1 MALSRVPE
9 RNTQIVFTVERSHD
23 VAQDNSMLDGTIAS
37 VDNAVRSLGLE
48 DDMREVL
55 IEPWR
60 EIQVGLPIMMDD
72 GEVRVFK
79 GYRSQHNASRGPYKG
94 GIRYHPNADL
104 SHVRALGML
113 MTWKTALADVPFGGA
128 KGGVAVDPRGLSTQE
143 LNRLTRRYTLSMH
156 HVLGVNR
163 DIPAPDLGTSAQ
175 TMAWI
180 MDAYGSIHGHTPGIV
195 TGKPIELGGSLGR
208 AEAPGRGAAVV
219 GCRAIVDS
227 GSTPEQSTV
236 AIQGYGAVGSSAAR
250 TMFEDGAKVI
260 AVSDVDGAIINSTGL
275 DIDEL
280 DQIIAE
286 GGCVSDFADADQL
299 NNDELLE
306 LECDVLIPAAIED
319 VITTQ
324 NASKVR
330 AGIIVEGANRP
341 ITSTADQILV
351 DENKKIIPDILANAG
366 GVIASYFEWAQNIQV
381 FKWELERVNR
391 ELDKLI
397 NQAYDI
403 AREHAERSGSTMR
416 EAAFDVA
423 VSRVA
428 ETIKIRGYVG

>member
-1 MALSRVPE
+1 M
-9 RNTQIVFTVERSHD
+9 
-23 VAQDNSMLDGTIAS
+23 AQDNSMLDGTIAS
-37 VDNAVRSLGLE
+37 IDAAVGRLGLE
-48 DDMREVL
+48 NGMREVL
-55 IEPWR
+55 VEPWR
-60 EIQVGLPIMMDD
+60 EIIVGLPVKMDD
-72 GEVRVFK
+72 GTVRVFK

-94 GIRYHPNADL
+94 GMRYHPNTDL
-104 SHVRALGML
+104 EHVRALGML

-128 KGGVAVDPRGLSTQE
+128 KGGINVDPKELSTHE
-143 LNRLTRRYTLSMH
+143 LNMLTRRYTLSMH

-219 GCRAIVDS
+219 ACRAIVDG

-250 TMFEDGAKVI
+250 TMFDNGAKVI
-260 AVSDVDGAIINSTGL
+260 AVSDIRGAITNSAGL

-280 DQIIAE
+280 DRTVA
-286 GGCVSDFADADQL
+286 GGGSVSDLADGDRL

-306 LECDVLIPAAIED
+306 LDCDVLIPAAIED
-319 VITTQ
+319 VITTR

-330 AGIIVEGANRP
+330 ARIIVEGANRP
-341 ITSTADQILV
+341 ITSAADQILV
-351 DENKKIIPDILANAG
+351 SENKKIIPDILANAG

-397 NQAYDI
+397 NRAYDI
-403 AREHAERSGSTMR
+403 TREQAERTGTTMR

-423 VSRVA
+423 VGRVA
-428 ETIKIRGYVG
+428 EAIKIRGYVG

>member
-1 MALSRVPE
+1 M
-9 RNTQIVFTVERSHD
+9 
-23 VAQDNSMLDGTIAS
+23 AQDNSMLDGTIAS
-37 VDNAVRSLGLE
+37 VDASIRSLNLE
-48 DDMREVL
+48 DDMRAVL

-60 EIQVGLPIMMDD
+60 EIQVALPVLMDD
-72 GEVRVFK
+72 GNVRVFR
-79 GYRSQHNASRGPYKG
+79 GYRSQHNAARGPYKG

-104 SHVRALGML
+104 NHVRALGML

-128 KGGVAVDPRGLSTQE
+128 KGGVSVDPRELSTHE
-143 LNRLTRRYTLSMH
+143 LNRLTRRYTMSMH

-208 AEAPGRGAAVV
+208 AEAPGRGAAIV
-219 GCRAIVDS
+219 GTRAIVDN

-236 AIQGYGAVGSSAAR
+236 VVQGYGAVGSSAAK
-250 TMFEDGAKVI
+250 TISEDGAKVI
-260 AVSDVDGAIINSTGL
+260 AVSDVDGAIINSRGL
-275 DIDEL
+275 DIDAL
-280 DQIIAE
+280 DRIVIE
-286 GGCVSDFADADQL
+286 GGVVSDFADADQL
-299 NNDELLE
+299 NNDELLG
-306 LECDVLIPAAIED
+306 LKCDVLIPAAIED

-324 NASKVR
+324 NASKVQ
-330 AGIIVEGANRP
+330 ADIIVEGANRP
-341 ITSTADQILV
+341 ITSGADEILV
-351 DENKKIIPDILANAG
+351 DSNKQVVPDILANAG

-381 FKWELERVNR
+381 FNWELERVNR
-391 ELDKLI
+391 ELDQLI
-397 NQAYDI
+397 NRAYDVTR
-403 AREHAERSGSTMR
+403 ARAEQTGSTMR

-428 ETIKIRGYVG
+428 ETIKIRSYVG

>member
-1 MALSRVPE
+1 M
-9 RNTQIVFTVERSHD
+9 
-23 VAQDNSMLDGTIAS
+23 AQDNSMLDGTIAS
-37 VDNAVRSLGLE
+37 VDASIRSLNLE
-48 DDMREVL
+48 DDMRAVL
-55 IEPWR
+55 VEPWR
-60 EIQVGLPIMMDD
+60 EIQVALPVLMDD
-72 GEVRVFK
+72 GDVRVFR
-79 GYRSQHNASRGPYKG
+79 GYRSQHNAARGPYKG
-94 GIRYHPNADL
+94 GIRYHPNVDL
-104 SHVRALGML
+104 THVRALGML

-128 KGGVAVDPRGLSTQE
+128 KGGVSVDPRKLSTHE

-219 GCRAIVDS
+219 GRRAIIDN

-236 AIQGYGAVGSSAAR
+236 VVQGYGAVGSSAAR
-250 TMFEDGAKVI
+250 TISDDGAKVI
-260 AVSDVDGAIINSTGL
+260 AVSDVDGAVINSRGL

-280 DQIIAE
+280 DRIIRE
-286 GGCVSDFADADQL
+286 GGGVSDYRDADQL

-324 NASKVR
+324 NASNVR

-341 ITSTADQILV
+341 VTSGADEILV
-351 DENKKIIPDILANAG
+351 DANKKVIPDILANAG

-391 ELDKLI
+391 ELDQLI
-397 NQAYDI
+397 NRAYDVT
-403 AREHAERSGSTMR
+403 RERAEQTGSTMR

-423 VSRVA
+423 VGRVA
-428 ETIKIRGYVG
+428 KTIKIRSYVG

>member
-1 MALSRVPE
+1 M
-9 RNTQIVFTVERSHD
+9 
-23 VAQDNSMLDGTIAS
+23 AQDNSMLDGTIAS
-37 VDNAVRSLGLE
+37 VDASIRSLNLE
-48 DDMREVL
+48 DDMRAVL

-60 EIQVGLPIMMDD
+60 EIQVALPVLMDD
-72 GEVRVFK
+72 GNVRVFR
-79 GYRSQHNASRGPYKG
+79 GYRSQHNAARGPYKG

-104 SHVRALGML
+104 NHVRALGML

-128 KGGVAVDPRGLSTQE
+128 KGGVSVDPRELSTHE
-143 LNRLTRRYTLSMH
+143 LNRLTRRYTMSMH

-208 AEAPGRGAAVV
+208 AEAPGRGAAIV
-219 GCRAIVDS
+219 GTRAIVDN

-236 AIQGYGAVGSSAAR
+236 VVQGYGAVGSSAAK
-250 TMFEDGAKVI
+250 TISEDGAKVI
-260 AVSDVDGAIINSTGL
+260 AVSDVDGAIINSRGL
-275 DIDEL
+275 DIDAL
-280 DQIIAE
+280 DRIVIE
-286 GGCVSDFADADQL
+286 GGVVSDFADADQL

-306 LECDVLIPAAIED
+306 LKCDVLIPAAIED

-324 NASKVR
+324 NASKVQ
-330 AGIIVEGANRP
+330 ADIIVEGANRP
-341 ITSTADQILV
+341 VTSGADEILV
-351 DENKKIIPDILANAG
+351 DSNKQVGPDILANAG

-381 FKWELERVNR
+381 FNWELERVNR
-391 ELDKLI
+391 ELGQLI
-397 NQAYDI
+397 NRAYDVTR
-403 AREHAERSGSTMR
+403 ARAEQTGSTMR

-428 ETIKIRGYVG
+428 ETIKIRSYVG

>member
-1 MALSRVPE
+1 
-9 RNTQIVFTVERSHD
+9 
-23 VAQDNSMLDGTIAS
+23 MLEGTISCIDA
-37 VDNAVRSLGLE
+37 AVRSLGLN
-48 DDMREVL
+48 DGMREVL
-55 IEPWR
+55 VEPWR
-60 EIQVGLPIMMDD
+60 EIKVALPIMMDD
-72 GEVRVFK
+72 GKVRVFK

-94 GIRYHPNADL
+94 GIRYHPNVDRR
-104 SHVRALGML
+104 HVRALGML

-128 KGGVAVDPRGLSTQE
+128 KGGITVDPGELSTHE
-143 LNRLTRRYTLSMH
+143 LNRLTRRYTLSIH

-219 GCRAIVDS
+219 GCRAIVDG

-236 AIQGYGAVGSSAAR
+236 AIQGYGAVGSAAAR
-250 TMFEDGAKVI
+250 TMTADGATVI
-260 AVSDVDGAIINSTGL
+260 AVSDVEGAVINTTGL

-280 DQIIAE
+280 DRIVAE
-286 GGCVSDFADADQL
+286 GGSVSDFADADQL
-299 NNDELLE
+299 TNDELLE

-319 VITTQ
+319 VITRQ

-330 AGIIVEGANRP
+330 AGIIIEAANRP
-341 ITSTADQILV
+341 ITSAADQILL
-351 DENKKIIPDILANAG
+351 DANKKVIPDILANAG

-381 FKWELERVNR
+381 FRWELDRVNR

-397 NQAYDI
+397 NRAYDVT
-403 AREHAERSGSTMR
+403 REQSERTGSTMR

-423 VSRVA
+423 VGRVA
-428 ETIKIRGYVG
+428 ETIKIRSYVG

>member
-1 MALSRVPE
+1 M
-9 RNTQIVFTVERSHD
+9 
-23 VAQDNSMLDGTIAS
+23 AQDNSMLDGTIAS
-37 VDNAVRSLGLE
+37 VDASIRSLNLE
-48 DDMREVL
+48 DDMRAVL

-60 EIQVGLPIMMDD
+60 EIQVALPVLMDD
-72 GEVRVFK
+72 GNVRVFR
-79 GYRSQHNASRGPYKG
+79 GYRSQHNAARGPYKG

-104 SHVRALGML
+104 NHVRALGML

-128 KGGVAVDPRGLSTQE
+128 KGGVSVDPRELSTHE
-143 LNRLTRRYTLSMH
+143 LNRLTRRYTMSMH

-208 AEAPGRGAAVV
+208 AEAPGRGAAIV
-219 GCRAIVDS
+219 GTRAIVDN

-236 AIQGYGAVGSSAAR
+236 VVQGYGAVGSSAAK
-250 TMFEDGAKVI
+250 TISEDGAKVI
-260 AVSDVDGAIINSTGL
+260 AVSDVDGAIINSRGL
-275 DIDEL
+275 DIDAL
-280 DQIIAE
+280 DRIVIE
-286 GGCVSDFADADQL
+286 GGVVSDFADADQL
-299 NNDELLE
+299 NNDDLLE
-306 LECDVLIPAAIED
+306 LKCDVLIPAAIED

-324 NASKVR
+324 NASKVQ
-330 AGIIVEGANRP
+330 ADIIVEGANRP
-341 ITSTADQILV
+341 VTSGADEILV
-351 DENKKIIPDILANAG
+351 DSNKQVVPDILANAG

-381 FKWELERVNR
+381 FNWELERVNR
-391 ELDKLI
+391 ELDQLI
-397 NQAYDI
+397 NRAYDVTR
-403 AREHAERSGSTMR
+403 ARAEQTGSTMR

-428 ETIKIRGYVG
+428 ETIKIRSYVG

>member
-1 MALSRVPE
+1 MV
-9 RNTQIVFTVERSHD
+9 
-23 VAQDNSMLDGTIAS
+23 QDNSMLDGTIAS
-37 VDNAVRSLGLE
+37 VDAAIRSLNLE
-48 DDMREVL
+48 DDMRAVL
-55 IEPWR
+55 VEPWR
-60 EIQVGLPIMMDD
+60 EIQVALPVRMDD
-72 GEVRVFK
+72 GNVRVFR
-79 GYRSQHNASRGPYKG
+79 GYRSQHNAARGPYKG
-94 GIRYHPNADL
+94 GLRYHPNVGLD
-104 SHVRALGML
+104 HIRALGML

-128 KGGVAVDPRGLSTQE
+128 KGGVAVDIKELSTHE
-143 LNRLTRRYTLSMH
+143 LNRLTRRYTMSMH

-208 AEAPGRGAAVV
+208 AEAPGRGAAIVA
-219 GCRAIVDS
+219 CRAIVDS

-236 AIQGYGAVGSSAAR
+236 AVQGYGAVGSAAAR
-250 TMFEDGAKVI
+250 TMSDNGARVI
-260 AVSDVDGAIINSTGL
+260 AVSNVDGAVINTSGL
-275 DIDEL
+275 DLDEL
-280 DQIIAE
+280 DRVIGE
-286 GGCVSDFADADQL
+286 GGSISDIADADQL
-299 NNDELLE
+299 ENHELLE
-306 LECDVLIPAAIED
+306 LDCDVLIPAAIED
-319 VITTQ
+319 VITTR
-324 NASKVR
+324 NAPNVR

-341 ITSTADQILV
+341 ITSGADQILV
-351 DENKKIIPDILANAG
+351 DAKKTVIPDILANAG

-391 ELDKLI
+391 ELDRLI
-397 NQAYDI
+397 NRAYDI
-403 AREHAERSGSTMR
+403 TREQAGRTGSTMR

>member
-1 MALSRVPE
+1 
-9 RNTQIVFTVERSHD
+9 
-23 VAQDNSMLDGTIAS
+23 MLDGTIAS
-37 VDNAVRSLGLE
+37 VDASIRSLNLE
-48 DDMREVL
+48 DDMRAVL

-60 EIQVGLPIMMDD
+60 EIQVALPVLMDD
-72 GEVRVFK
+72 GNVRVFR
-79 GYRSQHNASRGPYKG
+79 GYRSQHNAARGPYKG

-104 SHVRALGML
+104 NHVRALGML

-128 KGGVAVDPRGLSTQE
+128 KGGVSVDPRELSTHE
-143 LNRLTRRYTLSMH
+143 LNRLTRRYTMSMH

-208 AEAPGRGAAVV
+208 AEAPGRGAAIV
-219 GCRAIVDS
+219 GTRAIVDN

-236 AIQGYGAVGSSAAR
+236 VVQGYGAVGSSAAK
-250 TMFEDGAKVI
+250 TISEDGAKVI
-260 AVSDVDGAIINSTGL
+260 AVSDVDGAIINSRGL
-275 DIDEL
+275 DIDAL
-280 DQIIAE
+280 DRIVIE
-286 GGCVSDFADADQL
+286 GGVVSDFADADQL

-306 LECDVLIPAAIED
+306 LKCDVLIPAAIED

-324 NASKVR
+324 NASKVQ
-330 AGIIVEGANRP
+330 ADIIVEGANRP
-341 ITSTADQILV
+341 VTSGADEILV
-351 DENKKIIPDILANAG
+351 DSNKQVVPDILANAG

-381 FKWELERVNR
+381 FNWELERVNR
-391 ELDKLI
+391 ELDQLI
-397 NQAYDI
+397 NRAYDVTR
-403 AREHAERSGSTMR
+403 ARAEQTGSTMR

-428 ETIKIRGYVG
+428 ETIKIRSYVG

>member
-1 MALSRVPE
+1 
-9 RNTQIVFTVERSHD
+9 
-23 VAQDNSMLDGTIAS
+23 
-37 VDNAVRSLGLE
+37 
-48 DDMREVL
+48 
-55 IEPWR
+55 
-60 EIQVGLPIMMDD
+60 MDD
-72 GEVRVFK
+72 GNVRVFR
-79 GYRSQHNASRGPYKG
+79 GYRSQHNAARGPYKG

-104 SHVRALGML
+104 NHVRALGML

-128 KGGVAVDPRGLSTQE
+128 KGGVSVDPRELSTHE
-143 LNRLTRRYTLSMH
+143 LNRLTRRYTMSMH

-208 AEAPGRGAAVV
+208 AEAPGRGAAIV
-219 GCRAIVDS
+219 GTRAIVDN

-236 AIQGYGAVGSSAAR
+236 VVQGYGAVGSSAAK
-250 TMFEDGAKVI
+250 TISEDGAKVI
-260 AVSDVDGAIINSTGL
+260 AVSDVDGAIINSRGL
-275 DIDEL
+275 DIDAL
-280 DQIIAE
+280 DRIVIE
-286 GGCVSDFADADQL
+286 GGVVSDFDDADQL

-306 LECDVLIPAAIED
+306 LKCDVLIPAAIED

-324 NASKVR
+324 NASKVQ
-330 AGIIVEGANRP
+330 ADSIVEGANRP
-341 ITSTADQILV
+341 VTSGADEILV
-351 DENKKIIPDILANAG
+351 DSNKQVVPDILANAG

-381 FKWELERVNR
+381 FNWELERVNR
-391 ELDKLI
+391 ELDQLI
-397 NQAYDI
+397 NRAYDVTR
-403 AREHAERSGSTMR
+403 ARAEQAGSTIR

-428 ETIKIRGYVG
+428 ETIKIRSYVG

>member
-1 MALSRVPE
+1 M
-9 RNTQIVFTVERSHD
+9 
-23 VAQDNSMLDGTIAS
+23 AQDNSMLDGTIAS
-37 VDNAVRSLGLE
+37 VDASIRSLNLE
-48 DDMREVL
+48 DDMRAVL

-60 EIQVGLPIMMDD
+60 EIQVALPVLMDD
-72 GEVRVFK
+72 GNVRVFR
-79 GYRSQHNASRGPYKG
+79 GYRSQHNAARGPYKG

-104 SHVRALGML
+104 NHVRALGML

-128 KGGVAVDPRGLSTQE
+128 KGGVSVDPRELSTHE
-143 LNRLTRRYTLSMH
+143 LNRLTRRYTMSMH

-208 AEAPGRGAAVV
+208 AEAPGRGAAIV
-219 GCRAIVDS
+219 GTRAIVDN

-236 AIQGYGAVGSSAAR
+236 VVQGYGAVGASAAK
-250 TMFEDGAKVI
+250 TISEDGAKVI
-260 AVSDVDGAIINSTGL
+260 AVSDVDGAIINSRGL
-275 DIDEL
+275 DIDAL
-280 DQIIAE
+280 DRIVIE
-286 GGCVSDFADADQL
+286 GGVVSDLDDADQL

-306 LECDVLIPAAIED
+306 LKCNVLIPAAIED

-324 NASKVR
+324 NASKVQ
-330 AGIIVEGANRP
+330 ADIIVEGANRP
-341 ITSTADQILV
+341 VTSGADEILV
-351 DENKKIIPDILANAG
+351 DSNKQVVPDILANAG

-381 FKWELERVNR
+381 FNWELERVNR
-391 ELDKLI
+391 ELGQLI
-397 NQAYDI
+397 NRAYDVTR
-403 AREHAERSGSTMR
+403 ARAEQTGSTMR

-428 ETIKIRGYVG
+428 ETIKIRSYVG

>member
-1 MALSRVPE
+1 M
-9 RNTQIVFTVERSHD
+9 
-23 VAQDNSMLDGTIAS
+23 AQDNSMLDGTIAS
-37 VDNAVRSLGLE
+37 VDASIRSLNLE
-48 DDMREVL
+48 DDMRAVL

-60 EIQVGLPIMMDD
+60 EIQVALPVLMDD
-72 GEVRVFK
+72 GNVRVFR
-79 GYRSQHNASRGPYKG
+79 GYRSQHNAARGPYKG

-104 SHVRALGML
+104 NHVRALGML

-128 KGGVAVDPRGLSTQE
+128 KGGVSVDPRELSTHE
-143 LNRLTRRYTLSMH
+143 LNRLTRRYTMSMH

-195 TGKPIELGGSLGR
+195 PGKPIELGGSLGR
-208 AEAPGRGAAVV
+208 AEAPGRGAAIVRT
-219 GCRAIVDS
+219 RAIVDN

-236 AIQGYGAVGSSAAR
+236 VVQGYGAVGSSAAK
-250 TMFEDGAKVI
+250 TISEDGAKVI
-260 AVSDVDGAIINSTGL
+260 AVSDVDGAIINSRGL
-275 DIDEL
+275 DIDAL
-280 DQIIAE
+280 DRIVIE
-286 GGCVSDFADADQL
+286 GGVVSDFDDADQL

-306 LECDVLIPAAIED
+306 LKCDVLIPAAIED

-324 NASKVR
+324 NASKVQ
-330 AGIIVEGANRP
+330 ADIIVEGANRP
-341 ITSTADQILV
+341 VTSGADEILV
-351 DENKKIIPDILANAG
+351 DSNKQVVPDILANAG

-381 FKWELERVNR
+381 FNWELERVNR
-391 ELDKLI
+391 ELGQLI
-397 NQAYDI
+397 NRAYDVTR
-403 AREHAERSGSTMR
+403 ARAEQTGSTMR

-428 ETIKIRGYVG
+428 ETIKIRSYVG

>member
-1 MALSRVPE
+1 M
-9 RNTQIVFTVERSHD
+9 
-23 VAQDNSMLDGTIAS
+23 AQDNSMLDGTIAS
-37 VDNAVRSLGLE
+37 VDASIRSLNLE
-48 DDMREVL
+48 DDMRAVL

-60 EIQVGLPIMMDD
+60 EIQVALPVLMDD
-72 GEVRVFK
+72 GNVRVFR
-79 GYRSQHNASRGPYKG
+79 GYRSQHNAARGPYKG

-104 SHVRALGML
+104 NHVRALGML

-128 KGGVAVDPRGLSTQE
+128 KGGVSVDPRELSTHE
-143 LNRLTRRYTLSMH
+143 LNRLTRRYTMSMH

-208 AEAPGRGAAVV
+208 AEAPGRGAANV
-219 GCRAIVDS
+219 GTRAIVDN

-236 AIQGYGAVGSSAAR
+236 VVQGYGAVGSSAAK
-250 TMFEDGAKVI
+250 TISEDGAKVI
-260 AVSDVDGAIINSTGL
+260 AVSDVDGAIINSRGL
-275 DIDEL
+275 DIDAL
-280 DQIIAE
+280 DRIVIE
-286 GGCVSDFADADQL
+286 GGVVSDFADADQL

-306 LECDVLIPAAIED
+306 LKCDVLIPAAIED

-324 NASKVR
+324 NASKVQ
-330 AGIIVEGANRP
+330 ADIIVEGANRP
-341 ITSTADQILV
+341 ITPGADEILV
-351 DENKKIIPDILANAG
+351 DSNKQVVPDILANAG

-381 FKWELERVNR
+381 FNWELERVNR
-391 ELDKLI
+391 ELDQLI
-397 NQAYDI
+397 NRAYDVTR
-403 AREHAERSGSTMR
+403 ARAEQTGSTMR

-428 ETIKIRGYVG
+428 ETIKIRSYVG

>member
-1 MALSRVPE
+1 M
-9 RNTQIVFTVERSHD
+9 
-23 VAQDNSMLDGTIAS
+23 AQDNSMLDGTIAA
-37 VDNAVRSLGLE
+37 VDAAVRSLGL
-48 DDMREVL
+48 DDGMREVL

-60 EIQVGLPIMMDD
+60 EVLVGLPIMMDD
-72 GEVRVFK
+72 GKVRVFK

-94 GIRYHPNADL
+94 GIRYHPNTDL
-104 SHVRALGML
+104 NHVRALGML

-128 KGGVAVDPRGLSTQE
+128 KGGIAVDPRELSTHE
-143 LNRLTRRYTLSMH
+143 LNRLTRRYTLSIH

-208 AEAPGRGAAVV
+208 AEAPGRGAAIA
-219 GCRAIVDS
+219 GRRAIIDS

-236 AIQGYGAVGSSAAR
+236 AVQGYGAVGSSAAR
-250 TMFEDGAKVI
+250 TMRDDGATVI
-260 AVSDVDGAIINSTGL
+260 AVSDIDGAVINSTGL

-280 DQIIAE
+280 DRIIAE
-286 GGCVSDFADADQL
+286 GGTVSDFADADKL
-299 NNDELLE
+299 DNSELLE
-306 LECDVLIPAAIED
+306 LKCDVLIPAAIED

-324 NASKVR
+324 NASKVQ
-330 AGIIVEGANRP
+330 ADIIVEGANRP
-341 ITSTADQILV
+341 ITTEGDQILA
-351 DENKKIIPDILANAG
+351 DANKKVIPDILANAG

-391 ELDKLI
+391 ELDRLI
-397 NQAYDI
+397 NRAYDI
-403 AREHAERSGSTMR
+403 TKIQAERNGSTMR
-416 EAAFDVA
+416 EAAFHVA
-423 VSRVA
+423 VGRVA
-428 ETIKIRGYVG
+428 ETIKIRSYVG

>member
-1 MALSRVPE
+1 M
-9 RNTQIVFTVERSHD
+9 
-23 VAQDNSMLDGTIAS
+23 AQDNSMLDGTIAS
-37 VDNAVRSLGLE
+37 VDASIRSLNLE
-48 DDMREVL
+48 DDMRAVL
-55 IEPWR
+55 VEPWR
-60 EIQVGLPIMMDD
+60 EIQVALPVLMDD
-72 GEVRVFK
+72 GNVRVFR
-79 GYRSQHNASRGPYKG
+79 GYRSQHNAARGPYKG

-104 SHVRALGML
+104 NHVRALGML

-128 KGGVAVDPRGLSTQE
+128 KGGVSVDPRELSTHE
-143 LNRLTRRYTLSMH
+143 LNRLTRRYTMSMH

-208 AEAPGRGAAVV
+208 AEAPGRGAAIV
-219 GCRAIVDS
+219 GTRAIVDN

-236 AIQGYGAVGSSAAR
+236 VVQGYGAVGSSAAK
-250 TMFEDGAKVI
+250 TISEDGAKVI
-260 AVSDVDGAIINSTGL
+260 AVSDVDGAIINSRGL
-275 DIDEL
+275 DIDAL
-280 DQIIAE
+280 DRIVIE
-286 GGCVSDFADADQL
+286 GGVVTDFADADQL

-306 LECDVLIPAAIED
+306 LKCDVLIPAAIED

-324 NASKVR
+324 NASKVQ
-330 AGIIVEGANRP
+330 ADIIVEGANRP
-341 ITSTADQILV
+341 VTSGADEILV
-351 DENKKIIPDILANAG
+351 DSNKQVVPDILANAG

-381 FKWELERVNR
+381 FNWELERVNR
-391 ELDKLI
+391 ELGQLI
-397 NQAYDI
+397 NRAYDVTR
-403 AREHAERSGSTMR
+403 ARAEQTGSTMR

-428 ETIKIRGYVG
+428 ETIKIRSYVG